1 MAIKNIKLTNDYL
14 PYNNLELNFSNGNG
28 GLIRELLIFGR
39 NGTGKS
45 TIANTIEKYKDNNES
60 NNELVIEYLSETSNK
75 SKILTFNEGFIEKN
89 IKFSEND
96 SLKAIVMFEE
106 QGNIENKIKAQ
117 KKRLDRINSLK
128 VEYDTKVDVYNE
140 KANLEKVLKLLKGD
154 KKWAGRAR
162 LFENESKQNKKV
174 DKKVLQRVLD
184 YKNSEE
190 IVDLLK
196 QLESQKELIQKYKN
210 EFKLEELPMF
220 KGIGIRLEKRI
231 NRVLKD
237 INNIKFTE
245 SIDSNIEKIF
255 EEYGNNYLQELDE
268 YFKSKPSICKT
279 CLRPLDDKYM
289 QNLRDKLKI
298 VFRNDLLEEKIQ
310 KINSLLQT
318 VPEEISTIHINNI
331 NTNKINL
338 FIKEINKENKK
349 INELLYL
356 KAQNL
361 NSVFEYN
368 FEKYKE
374 KYRKLNDEV
383 KRLNIE
389 IKEYNDEIDRV
400 NEHKNKYANINYK
413 LAYKEI
419 EHEYSNF
426 NDKKNEYKSH
436 SLKSLKCTNL
446 IKKLKSRI
454 KKLKIKQAQT
464 SIALE
469 MMNRELALIFFDKDR
484 LVLSE
489 KNNHYEILVRG
500 KNIPLSKLSTGEKNV
515 LGLVN
520 FFSLLNNE
528 KKLIEIYKDNYF
540 LILDDP
546 ISSFDFENKIG
557 IYNYLRKQFKFIFNK
572 NEYSQILL
580 TTHDMEAYYNFE
592 KVFQDIVNANGKR
605 LISKVNKHILT
616 ENGLEND
623 KKNQVSNI
631 YNYQMNLIF
640 EFAKGNKNEIENY
653 IGNTMRR
660 VCEAF
665 STFKY
670 QCGIDF
676 LRTDKSIT
684 GLINEDNLREF
695 FENYLFRLILNN
707 ESHHED
713 DYKGV
718 TDKDVMNY
726 LTLTEKIKTAK
737 FVILFLYKLDKLHVL
752 KHLSRYN
759 TIDETN
765 SIIVN
770 WEQEVN
776 NIIH

>member
-1 MAIKNIKLTNDYL
+1 M
-14 PYNNLELNFSNGNG
+14 
-28 GLIRELLIFGR
+28 
-39 NGTGKS
+39 
-45 TIANTIEKYKDNNES
+45 
-60 NNELVIEYLSETSNK
+60 
-75 SKILTFNEGFIEKN
+75 
-89 IKFSEND
+89 
-96 SLKAIVMFEE
+96 
-106 QGNIENKIKAQ
+106 
-117 KKRLDRINSLK
+117 
-128 VEYDTKVDVYNE
+128 
-140 KANLEKVLKLLKGD
+140 
-154 KKWAGRAR
+154 
-162 LFENESKQNKKV
+162 
-174 DKKVLQRVLD
+174 
-184 YKNSEE
+184 
-190 IVDLLK
+190 
-196 QLESQKELIQKYKN
+196 
-210 EFKLEELPMF
+210 
-220 KGIGIRLEKRI
+220 
-231 NRVLKD
+231 
-237 INNIKFTE
+237 
-245 SIDSNIEKIF
+245 
-255 EEYGNNYLQELDE
+255 
-268 YFKSKPSICKT
+268 
-279 CLRPLDDKYM
+279 
-289 QNLRDKLKI
+289 
-298 VFRNDLLEEKIQ
+298 
-310 KINSLLQT
+310 
-318 VPEEISTIHINNI
+318 
-331 NTNKINL
+331 
-338 FIKEINKENKK
+338 
-349 INELLYL
+349 
-356 KAQNL
+356 
-361 NSVFEYN
+361 
-368 FEKYKE
+368 
-374 KYRKLNDEV
+374 
-383 KRLNIE
+383 
-389 IKEYNDEIDRV
+389 
-400 NEHKNKYANINYK
+400 
-413 LAYKEI
+413 
-419 EHEYSNF
+419 
-426 NDKKNEYKSH
+426 
-436 SLKSLKCTNL
+436 
-446 IKKLKSRI
+446 
-454 KKLKIKQAQT
+454 
-464 SIALE
+464 
-469 MMNRELALIFFDKDR
+469 
-484 LVLSE
+484 
-489 KNNHYEILVRG
+489 
-500 KNIPLSKLSTGEKNV
+500 STGEKNV
-515 LGLVN
+515 LGLVY

-759 TIDETN
+759 AIDETN

>member
-1 MAIKNIKLTNDYL
+1 M
-14 PYNNLELNFSNGNG
+14 
-28 GLIRELLIFGR
+28 
-39 NGTGKS
+39 
-45 TIANTIEKYKDNNES
+45 
-60 NNELVIEYLSETSNK
+60 
-75 SKILTFNEGFIEKN
+75 
-89 IKFSEND
+89 
-96 SLKAIVMFEE
+96 
-106 QGNIENKIKAQ
+106 
-117 KKRLDRINSLK
+117 
-128 VEYDTKVDVYNE
+128 YNE

-210 EFKLEELPMF
+210 EFKIEELPMF

-515 LGLVN
+515 LGLVY

-759 TIDETN
+759 AIDETN